1 MLRTPSVEQ
10 APLLIQKL
18 MIKPPNATWPH
29 CVAALARE
37 RPRKLE
43 LLAVHILNHFFVI
56 CIGAKLQ
63 LFSAINSRNA

>member
-18 MIKPPNATWPH
+18 MITPPNATWPH

-43 LLAVHILNHFFVI
+43 LLAVYILNQYFFHSHRSKAAAVL
-56 CIGAKLQ
+56 CDQ
-63 LFSAINSRNA
+63 FS